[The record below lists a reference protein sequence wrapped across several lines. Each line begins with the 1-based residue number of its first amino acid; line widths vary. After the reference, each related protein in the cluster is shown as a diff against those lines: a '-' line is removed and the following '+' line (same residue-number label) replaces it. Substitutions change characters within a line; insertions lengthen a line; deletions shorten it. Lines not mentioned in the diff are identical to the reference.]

1 MKYQYGEYLK
11 KEKVLTLEEEL
22 AIHNEIIKEIG
33 TDPDALEL
41 YDELVLKSIEY
52 SAIRAKWTLMNTE
65 EKMDMDESRT
75 NKHNSLI
82 VKFNQLARYL
92 KMKGMPA
99 IWRDLLGYEEEDKI
113 NRKRI
118 GDMGCFIAFVHGINA
133 R

>member
-1 MKYQYGEYLK
+1 MTYQYGEYLK
-11 KEKVLTLEEEL
+11 KEKVLTLEEEI

-52 SAIRAKWTLMNTE
+52 SAIRATWTLM
-65 EKMDMDESRT
+65 KMDMDESRT

>member
-1 MKYQYGEYLK
+1 MTYQYGEYLK
-11 KEKVLTLEEEL
+11 KEKVLTLEEEI

-118 GDMGCFIAFVHGINA
+118 A

>member
-1 MKYQYGEYLK
+1 MTYQYGEYLK
-11 KEKVLTLEEEL
+11 KEKVLTLEEEI

-52 SAIRAKWTLMNTE
+52 SAIRANWTLMNTE